1 MAILDDVIGV
11 FSPGWKAARLRS
23 RAVIQAYEAVKTT
36 RTHKARRE
44 NRTADQL
51 SQYGAVSLR
60 EQARYLDNNH
70 DLVIG
75 VFDKLEERVVGKN
88 GIIVEP
94 HPVLRNGAIA
104 RDLAAE
110 IRTRWSEWSV
120 SPEVTGQFTRPMLER
135 LMLRTWL
142 RDGEVFAQMVSG
154 RINSLTPSAGVHFWL
169 EALEPDFIP
178 MTSDESNRL
187 NQGVFVDDWGR
198 PEKYLVYK
206 SRPVS
211 GRQME
216 TKEVDAE
223 RMLHL
228 KFVRRLHQ
236 MRGTSLLSGVL
247 IRLSALKE
255 YEDSELTA
263 ARIAA
268 ALGMYIRKGD
278 GQSYE
283 TDGNDSKEN
292 ERELTIQPGIIY
304 DDLKPGE
311 EIGMVKSDRPNPNLE
326 TFRNGQLRAVAA
338 GSRLSFSSTAR
349 NYNGTYS
356 AQRQELVESTDGY
369 LILQDWFIGAVTRP
383 MYRAWLKQAVVSG
396 VIRLPRDLDRSS
408 LYTAVYS
415 GPVMP
420 WIDPVKE
427 AEAWKIQ
434 IRGGAATESD
444 WVRAGGRNPDDVKR
458 RRKAEIDENRKLDL
472 VFDTDRPVI
481 KEAAVPQRNDR
492 SRSTPTTSPKNN
504 SWFRMQA
511 GHQSDADIYIYD
523 EIGFW
528 GVTAKQFIS
537 DLNALGDITHINLH
551 INSPGG
557 DVFEGIAIF
566 NALKTHGASITVYV
580 DGVAASMASVIA
592 MVGNPVIMPE
602 NSFMMIHKPF
612 GFTGGDAEDMRTYA
626 DLLDKV
632 EAVLLPAYAQ
642 KTGKTTDE
650 IAAMLADETWMS
662 GAECL
667 AQGFADQVTPAVK
680 AMACIQSKRTEE
692 FKKMPESIRNMITPP
707 RNSAPRVQDDGP
719 AASRTPVQAAAPVV
733 DENSIRAQVL
743 AEQKARVNGINDL
756 FAMFGGRYQSLQAQC
771 LADPE
776 CSLEQAREKLLN
788 EMGREST
795 PSNKNTPAHIYAG
808 NGNFVGDGIRQALM
822 ARAGFEKTERDNVYN
837 GMTLR
842 EYARMSLTE
851 RGIGVSS
858 YNPMQMVG
866 AAFTHST
873 SDFGNILLDVANKA
887 ILQGWED
894 APETYEQW
902 TRKGQLSDFK
912 IAHRVGMGGFSALRQ
927 VREGAEYKYVTTGDK
942 QATIALATYGELFSI
957 TRQAI
962 INDDLNMLT
971 DVPMKLGRAAK
982 STIADLVYA
991 ILTSNPK
998 ISTDNVSLFDKA
1010 KHANVLESA
1019 AMDVASLDKARQLM
1033 RVQKEGERHLNI
1045 RPAFVLVPT
1054 AMESVANQ
1062 VIRSSSVKG
1071 ADINAGIINP
1081 VKDFATVIAEPRLDD
1096 NSQTTFYLAASKGS
1110 DTIEVA
1116 YLNGVDTPYIDQMEG
1131 FSVDGVTTKVRIDA
1145 GVAPVDHRGL
1155 VKCTA

>member
-1 MAILDDVIGV
+1 M
-11 FSPGWKAARLRS
+11 
-23 RAVIQAYEAVKTT
+23 
-36 RTHKARRE
+36 
-44 NRTADQL
+44 
-51 SQYGAVSLR
+51 
-60 EQARYLDNNH
+60 
-70 DLVIG
+70 
-75 VFDKLEERVVGKN
+75 
-88 GIIVEP
+88 
-94 HPVLRNGAIA
+94 
-104 RDLAAE
+104 
-110 IRTRWSEWSV
+110 
-120 SPEVTGQFTRPMLER
+120 
-135 LMLRTWL
+135 
-142 RDGEVFAQMVSG
+142 
-154 RINSLTPSAGVHFWL
+154 
-169 EALEPDFIP
+169 
-178 MTSDESNRL
+178 
-187 NQGVFVDDWGR
+187 
-198 PEKYLVYK
+198 
-206 SRPVS
+206 
-211 GRQME
+211 
-216 TKEVDAE
+216 
-223 RMLHL
+223 
-228 KFVRRLHQ
+228 
-236 MRGTSLLSGVL
+236 
-247 IRLSALKE
+247 
-255 YEDSELTA
+255 
-263 ARIAA
+263 
-268 ALGMYIRKGD
+268 
-278 GQSYE
+278 
-283 TDGNDSKEN
+283 
-292 ERELTIQPGIIY
+292 
-304 DDLKPGE
+304 
-311 EIGMVKSDRPNPNLE
+311 
-326 TFRNGQLRAVAA
+326 
-338 GSRLSFSSTAR
+338 
-349 NYNGTYS
+349 
-356 AQRQELVESTDGY
+356 
-369 LILQDWFIGAVTRP
+369 
-383 MYRAWLKQAVVSG
+383 LKQNAWFRG
-396 VIRLPRDLDRSS
+396 EPKAS
-408 LYTAVYS
+408 L
-415 GPVMP
+415 
-420 WIDPVKE
+420 
-427 AEAWKIQ
+427 
-434 IRGGAATESD
+434 
-444 WVRAGGRNPDDVKR
+444 
-458 RRKAEIDENRKLDL
+458 
-472 VFDTDRPVI
+472 
-481 KEAAVPQRNDR
+481 
-492 SRSTPTTSPKNN
+492 KNN
-504 SWFRMQA
+504 SWFRMKA
-511 GHQSDADIYIYD
+511 GNKSDADIYIYD

-528 GVTAKQFIS
+528 GVTAKQFVS
-537 DLNALGDITHINLH
+537 DLNALGNITHINLH

-566 NALKTHGASITVYV
+566 NALKNHGASITVYV

-592 MVGNPVIMPE
+592 MVGDPVIMPE
-602 NSFMMIHKPF
+602 NAFMMIHKPW
-612 GFTGGDAEDMRTYA
+612 GVSGGDADDMRDYA

-632 EAVLLPAYAQ
+632 ESVLLPAYAQ

-667 AQGFADQVTPAVK
+667 AHGFADQVTPEVK

-692 FKKMPESIRNMITPP
+692 FKKMPESIRNMIIPP
-707 RNSAPRVQDDGP
+707 RNSATREPENPNAVSQTQAQVTTQV
-719 AASRTPVQAAAPVV
+719 AATTNSAAPTATASSA

-743 AEQKARVNGINDL
+743 AEQKARVSGINEL
-756 FAMFGGRYQSLQAQC
+756 FGMFGGRYQTLQASC
-771 LADPE
+771 LSDPE

-788 EMGREST
+788 EMGKEFS

-822 ARAGFEKTERDNVYN
+822 ARAGFAEREQNNVYN

-851 RGIGVSS
+851 RGIGVSG

-866 AAFTHST
+866 AAFTHSS

-887 ILQGWED
+887 ILQGWEE

-912 IAHRVGMGGFSALRQ
+912 IAHRVGMGGFSSLRQ

-1062 VIRSSSVKG
+1062 VIRSASVKG

-1096 NSQTTFYLAASKGS
+1096 NSQTTFYLAAAKGT

>member
-51 SQYGAVSLR
+51 SLYGAVSLR

-383 MYRAWLKQAVVSG
+383 MYRAWLKQAVASG

-427 AEAWKIQ
+427 LRPGKFRFVVERRQ
-434 IRGGAATESD
+434 NQTGYVQVVVIRMMSNVGA
-444 WVRAGGRNPDDVKR
+444 RQ
-458 RRKAEIDENRKLDL
+458 KLMKTASWIWYL
-472 VFDTDRPVI
+472 IPIRPVI

-602 NSFMMIHKPF
+602 NTFMMIHKPF

-667 AQGFADQVTPAVK
+667 AHGFADQVTPAVK

-707 RNSAPRVQDDGP
+707 RNSAPRVQDDEP

-756 FAMFGGRYQSLQAQC
+756 FAMFGGRYQTLQAQC

-851 RGIGVSS
+851 RGIGVSG

-1110 DTIEVA
+1110 DTIEVLISTVWIRHILIRWRA
-1116 YLNGVDTPYIDQMEG
+1116 
-1131 FSVDGVTTKVRIDA
+1131 SVWMA
-1145 GVAPVDHRGL
+1145 
-1155 VKCTA
+1155 

>member
-283 TDGNDSKEN
+283 PDGNGSKDK

-383 MYRAWLKQAVVSG
+383 MYRAWLKQAVASG

-472 VFDTDRPVI
+472 VFDTDPASD
-481 KEAAVPQRNDR
+481 KGGSSAATKRQE
-492 SRSTPTTSPKNN
+492 RSTPTTSPKNN

-756 FAMFGGRYQSLQAQC
+756 FAMFGGRYQTLQAQC

-1010 KHANVLESA
+1010 KHANVLDSA

>member
-1 MAILDDVIGV
+1 MPEL
-11 FSPGWKAARLRS
+11 
-23 RAVIQAYEAVKTT
+23 
-36 RTHKARRE
+36 
-44 NRTADQL
+44 
-51 SQYGAVSLR
+51 
-60 EQARYLDNNH
+60 NN
-70 DLVIG
+70 
-75 VFDKLEERVVGKN
+75 
-88 GIIVEP
+88 
-94 HPVLRNGAIA
+94 
-104 RDLAAE
+104 
-110 IRTRWSEWSV
+110 SV
-120 SPEVTGQFTRPMLER
+120 SRP
-135 LMLRTWL
+135 
-142 RDGEVFAQMVSG
+142 
-154 RINSLTPSAGVHFWL
+154 P
-169 EALEPDFIP
+169 
-178 MTSDESNRL
+178 
-187 NQGVFVDDWGR
+187 
-198 PEKYLVYK
+198 
-206 SRPVS
+206 
-211 GRQME
+211 
-216 TKEVDAE
+216 
-223 RMLHL
+223 
-228 KFVRRLHQ
+228 
-236 MRGTSLLSGVL
+236 
-247 IRLSALKE
+247 
-255 YEDSELTA
+255 TA
-263 ARIAA
+263 S
-268 ALGMYIRKGD
+268 M
-278 GQSYE
+278 
-283 TDGNDSKEN
+283 
-292 ERELTIQPGIIY
+292 
-304 DDLKPGE
+304 
-311 EIGMVKSDRPNPNLE
+311 
-326 TFRNGQLRAVAA
+326 
-338 GSRLSFSSTAR
+338 
-349 NYNGTYS
+349 
-356 AQRQELVESTDGY
+356 
-369 LILQDWFIGAVTRP
+369 
-383 MYRAWLKQAVVSG
+383 
-396 VIRLPRDLDRSS
+396 
-408 LYTAVYS
+408 
-415 GPVMP
+415 
-420 WIDPVKE
+420 
-427 AEAWKIQ
+427 
-434 IRGGAATESD
+434 
-444 WVRAGGRNPDDVKR
+444 
-458 RRKAEIDENRKLDL
+458 
-472 VFDTDRPVI
+472 
-481 KEAAVPQRNDR
+481 
-492 SRSTPTTSPKNN
+492 KNK

-511 GHQSDADIYIYD
+511 GGQGEADIYIYD

-528 GVTAKQFIS
+528 GVTAKQFVS
-537 DLNALGDITHINLH
+537 DMNAMGDITHINLH

-566 NALKTHGASITVYV
+566 NALKNHGAAITVYV
-580 DGVAASMASVIA
+580 DGVAASMASLIA
-592 MVGNPVIMPE
+592 MAGDTVIMPE
-602 NSFMMIHKPF
+602 NAFMMIHKPW
-612 GFTGGDAEDMRTYA
+612 GISGGDAEKMRTYA
-626 DLLDKV
+626 ERLDKLESV
-632 EAVLLPAYAQ
+632 MVPVYAQ

-667 AQGFADQVTPAVK
+667 AHGFADQVTPAVK

-692 FKKMPESIRNMITPP
+692 FKKMPESIRNMITQPY
-707 RNSAPRVQDDGP
+707 NSAPRDTTVTIP
-719 AASRTPVQAAAPVV
+719 APAVTEPSPVPAVS
-733 DENSIRAQVL
+733 DEATIRARVM
-743 AEQKARVNGINDL
+743 AEQKARMSGINDL
-756 FAMFGGRYQSLQAQC
+756 FAMFGGRYQALQAQC
-771 LADPE
+771 VADPD
-776 CSLEQAREKLLN
+776 CSLEMARERLLN
-788 EMGREST
+788 EMGKESSPT
-795 PSNKNTPAHIYAG
+795 NKNTPAHIYAG
-808 NGNFVGDGIRQALM
+808 NGNFVGDGIRQAML

-851 RGIGVSS
+851 RGIGVSG

>member
-396 VIRLPRDLDRSS
+396 VIRLPRDLDRYS

-427 AEAWKIQ
+427 LRPGKFRFVVERRQNQTGYVQVVVIQ
-434 IRGGAATESD
+434 MMSNVGA
-444 WVRAGGRNPDDVKR
+444 RP
-458 RRKAEIDENRKLDL
+458 KLMKTASWIWYL
-472 VFDTDRPVI
+472 IPIRPVI

-971 DVPMKLGRAAK
+971 DIPMKLGRAAK

-1071 ADINAGIINP
+1071 LTLTP
-1081 VKDFATVIAEPRLDD
+1081 VLLTR
-1096 NSQTTFYLAASKGS
+1096 
-1110 DTIEVA
+1110 
-1116 YLNGVDTPYIDQMEG
+1116 
-1131 FSVDGVTTKVRIDA
+1131 
-1145 GVAPVDHRGL
+1145 
-1155 VKCTA
+1155 